1 MKRKRVRIIIAL
13 LVSVMSVIF
22 LGATVTYSKFY
33 SDFEKGANDI
43 KIADAV
49 AVINVNS
56 IYRTDVLNN
65 RVPIEFDKRATS
77 VTLNDIEPEDEIE
90 YYFTI
95 TGIDGKRSN
104 EVTMNVTLSITVRL
118 ETIASDGS
126 GKQTSYFGG
135 WTTYTDQD
143 GIKDGA
149 YLKIYHGSETDSAR
163 DILPSMD
170 HNNEIDFT
178 GNRLSIIKTTQSI
191 VNKTGFVMAAD
202 DDKKEYPYHLVFTL
216 PRQSTGAENY
226 AGARV
231 YFDIQAV
238 AEQSK
243 QV

>member
-1 MKRKRVRIIIAL
+1 
-13 LVSVMSVIF
+13 MSVIF

-43 KIADAV
+43 KIADAI
-49 AVINVNS
+49 AAINVNS

-65 RVPIEFDKRATS
+65 R

-90 YYFTI
+90 YYFTV

-126 GKQTSYFGG
+126 GKQTNYFGG

-178 GNRLSIIKTTQSI
+178 GNRLSIIETTQSI
-191 VNKTGFVMAAD
+191 VNKMGFVMAAD
-202 DDKKEYPYHLVFTL
+202 DNKKEYPYHLVFTL